1 MSEYITTYTGKYF
14 NPTQP
19 NPDLISIQDIAHALS
34 LICRG
39 NGHVQT
45 FWSVGQHCI
54 CCAKEA
60 AARGLS
66 DRMVLACLL
75 HDASECYMSDVP
87 TPFKKEL
94 PEYQAQLNEIDHAM
108 LLYDLENLLGEV
120 QYGEISDLQIDLD
133 YTVRPFTE
141 VEDEYLMLF
150 AKYSGTAASKAVYLE
165 DIADAFEEC
174 MDGWAQFLDTRTGE
188 IVALW
193 EDPYMACEEDQEL
206 WEEID
211 ETDDYVRLPNQYEL
225 HEKSIMEKFAYES
238 GNKRVSEVL
247 FDALRRR
254 HPYRCFKDKINDLGI
269 SQIYYDYRNRT
280 YINIAEE
287 WCRNY
292 HVPYRRKED

>member
-1 MSEYITTYTGKYF
+1 M
-14 NPTQP
+14 
-19 NPDLISIQDIAHALS
+19 
-34 LICRG
+34 
-39 NGHVQT
+39 
-45 FWSVGQHCI
+45 
-54 CCAKEA
+54 
-60 AARGLS
+60 
-66 DRMVLACLL
+66 
-75 HDASECYMSDVP
+75 
-87 TPFKKEL
+87 
-94 PEYQAQLNEIDHAM
+94 
-108 LLYDLENLLGEV
+108 
-120 QYGEISDLQIDLD
+120 QIDLD

-150 AKYSGTAASKAVYLE
+150 AKYSGTVAPKTVYLE

-188 IVALW
+188 IVALS

-206 WEEID
+206 LEEID

-238 GNKRVSEVL
+238 GNQRVSEVL

-254 HPYRCFKDKINDLGI
+254 RPYRCFKDKINDLGI

-287 WCRNY
+287 WCRNH